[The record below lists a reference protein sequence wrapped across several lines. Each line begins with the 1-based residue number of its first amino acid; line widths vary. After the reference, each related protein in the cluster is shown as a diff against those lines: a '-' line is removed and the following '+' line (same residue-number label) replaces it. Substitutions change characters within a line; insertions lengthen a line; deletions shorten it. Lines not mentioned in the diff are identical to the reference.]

1 MNPTSCWFSKDN
13 DEDRQPHLTRCKH
26 FPMTA
31 LFDLDGTILP
41 WDTQKLFCHH
51 VLRSNPWRR
60 LFLLLFLPML
70 ALAPILGAEG
80 LKRVFLSFLWRMKE
94 SEVDQLA
101 RDFARLWL
109 PSRAWPEMLEK
120 IAWHKQRG
128 DITVLI
134 SASPEPYVREIGRIL
149 GFDHALGTVIG
160 FPAGGLP
167 LFPDLVNNKGGNKVL
182 RLRELLPSSYFNED
196 GELRESH
203 GYSDSSADLPMLAL
217 CESVTLVNPDVKL
230 AALGLAHGWELLR
243 LPRPW
248 KSPAHRLV
256 NRILIISGLGTP

>member
-1 MNPTSCWFSKDN
+1 
-13 DEDRQPHLTRCKH
+13 
-26 FPMTA
+26 MTA

-51 VLRSNPWRR
+51 VLRSHPWRR

-128 DITVLI
+128 DLTILI

-149 GFDHALGTVIG
+149 
-160 FPAGGLP
+160 
-167 LFPDLVNNKGGNKVL
+167 
-182 RLRELLPSSYFNED
+182 
-196 GELRESH
+196 
-203 GYSDSSADLPMLAL
+203 
-217 CESVTLVNPDVKL
+217 
-230 AALGLAHGWELLR
+230 
-243 LPRPW
+243 
-248 KSPAHRLV
+248 
-256 NRILIISGLGTP
+256 